1 MGNAAVRRLLV
12 RSAPP
17 VVGLVVLTLAAAGC
31 SWIQPS
37 NQSLAGPAS
46 SAGPSQPSASVTAA
60 PPQLDVTRAE
70 RQSADAR
77 TISASFRER
86 ISGATAVTLSGQV
99 RVQRTPFRI
108 AEQLTMTV
116 GGHTA
121 ELNAIVTGAASYV
134 QAPQTSASW
143 IKEPVPNAERKALL
157 AELSNADPTAQ
168 TRLILAASHARFA
181 GRQSVEGVV
190 TSRYVGSVAPE
201 VALAAVPSA
210 LRARLAPAVSLI
222 TGDIHY
228 TLWVEAGNR
237 VKQFR
242 VAERTLSSKIT
253 VTETIDWINRP
264 LHIAVPRLSEVPT
277 SSNGVVTSG

>member
-1 MGNAAVRRLLV
+1 MGDAAVRRLLV
-12 RSAPP
+12 RSAPLAA
-17 VVGLVVLTLAAAGC
+17 GLTVLTLAAAGC

-37 NQSLAGPAS
+37 NRSLAGPPS
-46 SAGPSQPSASVTAA
+46 SAGSSQPSVSVTAA
-60 PPQLDVTRAE
+60 PPQLDVTQAE

-86 ISGATAVTLSGQV
+86 ISGATTVTLSGQV
-99 RVQRTPFRI
+99 RVQRTPLRI
-108 AEQLTMTV
+108 ADQLTMTA
-116 GGHTA
+116 GGHTT

-134 QAPQTSASW
+134 QSPQVSATW
-143 IKEPVPNAERKALL
+143 IKEPVPNADREALL
-157 AELSNADPTAQ
+157 AKLRNADPTAQ
-168 TRLILAASHARFA
+168 TRLILAAGHAHFA
-181 GRQSVEGVV
+181 GRQSVDGVM

-253 VTETIDWINRP
+253 VTETIDWIDRP
-264 LHIAVPRLSEVPT
+264 LHIAIPRLSEVPT
-277 SSNGVVTSG
+277 SSSGVITSG